1 MDPLEASYL
10 VVACCVLH
18 NMCIEWGVSEL
29 SPMNN
34 ADPDLEVQIQ
44 IDALSSFLEAR
55 KDILQNRV
63 PKKHRV
69 PKDKSNHVKGN
80 YRRQM
85 IIHRYH
91 GGPAPM
97 RLPRSLYYK
106 NS

>member
-1 MDPLEASYL
+1 MEPLEASYL

-34 ADPDLEVQIQ
+34 EDPDLEVKIQ
-44 IDALSSFLEAR
+44 LNALSSFLEAR
-55 KDILQNRV
+55 QHIIANRV
-63 PKKHRV
+63 PREHRV
-69 PKDKSNHVKGN
+69 PKNMSNSVQGN

-91 GGPAPM
+91 GGPAPD
-97 RLPRSLYYK
+97 RLPKTSYYK
-106 NS
+106 KR